1 MAVTCCYKCPRR
13 TETCHFD
20 GTCEEYLKQ
29 SKANEAD
36 REARHKNAAI
46 NEYMREQSTQIIRR
60 MLRHEGVSRKSK
72 RRK

>member
-1 MAVTCCYKCPRR
+1 MAVTCCYKCERR

-20 GTCEEYLKQ
+20 GSCDEYPKQ
-29 SKANEAD
+29 SETTRTENEA
-36 REARHKNAAI
+36 RYKNTVV
-46 NEYMREQSTQIIRR
+46 NGYMREQSTQIIRR